1 MIAYSIALEEN
12 ILHCNIFGEIK
23 LVDFTDY
30 INKLIA
36 DEKYHP
42 KLDTIIKICESTTL
56 SYANEAAGVGRF
68 FSEFL
73 LQRKGVAWAF
83 VMSSQTTMGLT
94 RLVMEEV
101 DTSPINV
108 GYFFTESEAKK
119 WIAELKLIKK
129 PEPI

>member
-1 MIAYSIALEEN
+1 MIDYSITSEEN
-12 ILHCNIFGEIK
+12 LLHCNISGEIK

-30 INKLIA
+30 INKLVA

-42 KLDTIIKICESTTL
+42 KLNTIIKISESTAI
-56 SYANEAAGVGRF
+56 SYANEAAGIGQF
-68 FSEFL
+68 FSQFI

-101 DTSPINV
+101 DASPINV
-108 GYFFTESEAKK
+108 GYFFTENEAKK